1 MKWLVIAAFLAA
13 PTLARVEVVAPSDVG
28 FEIRHVVE
36 VNAAPAKVRAAALD
50 IGRWWSSEHTFSGQA
65 ANLSIDTAGCFCER
79 LPGGIVRHMMVVY
92 SAPDALR
99 MFGGLGPLQTEGASG
114 HLSLEFGKTSD
125 PGRTKLTLSY
135 VVGGYARGGLAK
147 TWAGPMDTVLGEQ
160 VARLRKL
167 AETGKA
173 D

>member
-1 MKWLVIAAFLAA
+1 MKWLVIAASAAVPGLASA
-13 PTLARVEVVAPSDVG
+13 EVVAPSDVG
-28 FEIRHVVE
+28 FEIRHVVQ
-36 VNAAPAKVRAAALD
+36 VKAPPAKVRAAALD
-50 IGRWWSSEHTFSGQA
+50 IGRWWSSEHTFSGKA
-65 ANLSIDTAGCFCER
+65 ANLSIDATGCFCER
-79 LPGGIVRHMMVVY
+79 LPDGVVRHMMVVY

-114 HLSLEFGKTSD
+114 HLSLEFGKGAD
-125 PGRTKLTLSY
+125 PGQTKLTLSY

-147 TWAGPMDTVLGEQ
+147 TWSGPMDMVLGEQ
-160 VARLRKL
+160 VARLQKL